1 MVDFKNLGGNKME
14 WINRLPQELQEA
26 VRAATKGLNLVDANS
41 GEWVPASKISDLT
54 AKHKKAIEDL
64 KNDSQGLQSKLDG
77 FKDYEELKNQVQSL
91 TDSNEQLIL
100 SNGLRQALTKAGA
113 AYPDLL
119 IKAKGKLDKNMDF
132 ATVTEELK
140 NEFPLSFKVASTSG
154 AGSNTQGKQLT
165 DTEQKQLEINQTFN
179 KPNKSFNDYVNIVS
193 KLGNKE

>member
-1 MVDFKNLGGNKME
+1 ME